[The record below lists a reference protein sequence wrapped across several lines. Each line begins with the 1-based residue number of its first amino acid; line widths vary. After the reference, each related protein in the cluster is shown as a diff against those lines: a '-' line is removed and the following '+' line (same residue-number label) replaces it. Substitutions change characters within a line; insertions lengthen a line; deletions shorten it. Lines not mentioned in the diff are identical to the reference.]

1 MDGDSLQ
8 GGITFLT
15 GTADAINP
23 HFAGNYVVDTGA
35 ADLMTLAA
43 PTSEVDDGLSI
54 NVWSD
59 SNFAHT
65 ITATSLFANGTA
77 LKTTATFAAFR
88 GAGLGLRAMDGVWH
102 VIAQTGI
109 TFT

>member
-1 MDGDSLQ
+1 MQGALFQGNGPSRGIQNHGGGAYDGSVQQDLMDGDSLQ

-65 ITATSLFANGTA
+65 ITATSLFANGT
-77 LKTTATFAAFR
+77 
-88 GAGLGLRAMDGVWH
+88 
-102 VIAQTGI
+102 
-109 TFT
+109 